1 MVVRPP
7 VCREREHAEQEG
19 VEFKFLTNPVRFIG
33 DENYFVKG
41 MECIRMEL
49 GEPDASGRR
58 SPRPV
63 PGSEFIEE
71 MDTVIMALGFVVNPI
86 IRETTPGLE
95 TNKKGIIIV
104 DPETGRTS
112 REGVYAAGDIITGG
126 ATVIK
131 AMGQAK
137 IAAAAIHEYLL
148 SKSATVTA

>member
-1 MVVRPP
+1 M
-7 VCREREHAEQEG
+7 Q
-19 VEFKFLTNPVRFIG
+19 
-33 DENYFVKG
+33 
-41 MECIRMEL
+41 CIKMEL

-58 SPRPV
+58 SPKPI

-71 MDTVIMALGFVVNPI
+71 IDTVVMALGFGVNPI
-86 IRETTPGLE
+86 IKETTPGLE

-104 DPETGRTS
+104 DPATGKTS

-137 IAAAAIHEYLL
+137 IASMAIHEYIL
-148 SKSATVTA
+148 SKSTRVTT